1 SHDALDYLDSIPMPA
16 HSQMPSH
23 TDRAVALQLG
33 IPGYIFSNSE
43 AIGPQLLES
52 HLENIN
58 MGLDTLCKFY
68 SGPSAPLLVNSNQ
81 DLHDRYDTWSSL
93 RWTNFGTAFSHFQC
107 VDMVNLLLKD
117 RLSELTAYNQNVD
130 RFLGTALHPAL
141 LFRRIGVPIFLWS
154 FNDNYR

>member
-1 SHDALDYLDSIPMPA
+1 
-16 HSQMPSH
+16 
-23 TDRAVALQLG
+23 
-33 IPGYIFSNSE
+33 
-43 AIGPQLLES
+43 
-52 HLENIN
+52 
-58 MGLDTLCKFY
+58 
-68 SGPSAPLLVNSNQ
+68 
-81 DLHDRYDTWSSL
+81 L

-154 FNDNYR
+154 FNDNYRSTAAGIGQEYETVEEFLAAPREILCERQALQAQRERSARDEWTQKFSEVCAIAPSRRKT